1 MNSTVKK
8 YTALLVVAI
17 AGILIG
23 RYIIQPKQEVKIKEK
38 IVYVEK
44 FKEKKEEKKN
54 TKTTITETMNK
65 DGSKTTTTVITD
77 NSTTSTQSSKDT
89 KEKSSLSSV
98 TKTGHSITLGMLAI
112 KDIPNPTKP
121 IAYGVT
127 VVVPVFGSVS
137 ATGLVTTEKQVGIGL
152 AISF

>member
-1 MNSTVKK
+1 MNSKLK
-8 YTALLVVAI
+8 NYTTLLVVAI
-17 AGILIG
+17 SGILIG

-38 IVYVEK
+38 IVYVEV

-54 TKTTITETMNK
+54 TKTTITEKVDK
-65 DGSKTTTTVITD
+65 DGSKTITTVITD
-77 NSTTSTQSSKDT
+77 NSTTSTQTSKDT
-89 KEKSSLSSV
+89 KEKTDTSTV

-112 KDIPNPTKP
+112 KDLPNPTKP

-127 VVVPVFGSVS
+127 VAVPVFGSIS

-152 AISF
+152 AINF